1 MMRRMPTVAPPP
13 APTQQVPGTPQ
24 AGRWMQTVH
33 ADVTVP
39 FEASAITGA
48 MITSI
53 GLLIAGSV
61 IYWQRWLLLDVLI
74 PLALGAL
81 GLWLSTTLIFWFRER
96 QDIKTTWWRAEE
108 RDQVDY
114 TGDGQIGRPEAMQVR
129 LAGDAERKAA
139 EDLTQQRLE
148 EFIVKLYNA
157 EKRTTLV
164 IRRLGFTEAERTD
177 FIRELR
183 AASLIRSERGGNSS
197 SWAWTYDDP
206 EKTIALAR
214 KRIIWRVPA

>member
-1 MMRRMPTVAPPP
+1 MRRLPVIAPPT
-13 APTQQVPGTPQ
+13 APPQQVPGTPQ
-24 AGRWMQTVH
+24 AGRWTQTVH

-48 MITSI
+48 MITCI
-53 GLLIAGSV
+53 ALLIAGVV
-61 IYWQRWLLLDVLI
+61 IYWQRWPLLDVLI

-81 GLWLSTTLIFWFRER
+81 GMWLSTTLVFWFRER
-96 QDIKTTWWRAEE
+96 RDIKTTWWRAEE

-114 TGDGQIGRPEAMQVR
+114 NGDGRIGRPEAMQVR

-157 EKRTTLV
+157 EKRTTPV
-164 IRRLGFTEAERTD
+164 IRRLGFSEAERTD

-183 AASLIRSERGGNSS
+183 AADLIRAERAGNTA
-197 SWAWTYDDP
+197 AWTWVYDDVQ
-206 EKTIALAR
+206 KTISLAR
-214 KRIIWRVPA
+214 KRIMWRMPA